1 LPTAI
6 SDIVPRRPLP
16 PPIVDLMGLWTGC
29 IAGALAEAVC
39 RDELRSAGF
48 QEIDIEPTNVLS
60 AADLSDMAGQLD
72 PTLIPPD
79 IDVAATLDEL
89 DGVVMSAFIRA
100 RKPS

>member
-1 LPTAI
+1 
-6 SDIVPRRPLP
+6 
-16 PPIVDLMGLWTGC
+16 MGLWTGC
-29 IAGALAEAVC
+29 VAGALPEAVC

-48 QEIDIEPTNVLS
+48 QEIDIKPTTVLS

-72 PTLIPPD
+72 PALIPPD
-79 IDVAATLDEL
+79 IDFAATIDEL